1 MFIFPI
7 YFSIFNINIYFI
19 YLENDVTMRITTL
32 KSEVLAIQQLKVEV
46 ERLRIMEVDL
56 VVIRR
61 TLAK

>member
-1 MFIFPI
+1 
-7 YFSIFNINIYFI
+7 
-19 YLENDVTMRITTL
+19 LENDVTMRITTL